1 MKDLGQ
7 PSFRAKQLYEWL
19 YLHHVGSYDEMTN
32 LPQTLR
38 VQLSADY
45 PLFTPAVIDSQTS
58 QDGTAKYVISYH
70 DGARVETVAIP
81 SSDGRL
87 TVCCSTQ
94 AGCAMGCTFCATGKE
109 GFTRNLSAGE
119 IVDQILIAQTR
130 MGERVSNVVV
140 MGQGEP
146 FLNYEQTLNAL
157 HILKRRK
164 AFEYRGTAHHAFH
177 LRYPLWY
184 RPPWHRARTVH
195 PCGVAPCGNSAYA
208 RQNHAGCCELWTWQA

>member
-1 MKDLGQ
+1 MIKPIKTYSLNNLKQLMKDLGQ

-45 PLFTPAVIDSQTS
+45 PLLTPAVIDSQTS

-94 AGCAMGCTFCATGKE
+94 AGCAM
-109 GFTRNLSAGE
+109 
-119 IVDQILIAQTR
+119 
-130 MGERVSNVVV
+130 
-140 MGQGEP
+140 
-146 FLNYEQTLNAL
+146 
-157 HILKRRK
+157 
-164 AFEYRGTAHHAFH
+164 
-177 LRYPLWY
+177 
-184 RPPWHRARTVH
+184 
-195 PCGVAPCGNSAYA
+195 
-208 RQNHAGCCELWTWQA
+208 